1 MPTERKAPRWV
12 SNVAAWGHYQ
22 SRATCLKLPCRSHVR
37 SSSWRQVESSGLIAH
52 GERQEED
59 RDREKQKRIEFLEKK
74 VQTTRGPKVA
84 DSDLIDCF
92 AEKFGYFRWVT

>member
-1 MPTERKAPRWV
+1 MA
-12 SNVAAWGHYQ
+12 
-22 SRATCLKLPCRSHVR
+22 
-37 SSSWRQVESSGLIAH
+37 
-52 GERQEED
+52 ERQEELWMSRKD